1 MSFRTNLQ
9 YLRSQRNMTQEQLA
23 MLLGVSRQAI
33 SKWESEKAY
42 PEMDKL
48 LMICDLFG
56 CTLDDLVLGDVS
68 VSRPAAREAAAADGE
83 TAATG
88 PAAGKGPGAIAPA
101 AALPQDLTGYDRH
114 RRRFAP
120 LPPTRSAA
128 IVAATGIGC
137 LFDSGNS
144 ILGATPLNGFL
155 TLLCI
160 CVGVIVGLAALIPG
174 GMSHAD
180 FKRRHPYVK
189 DFYAEDDR
197 SREMRVLV
205 TGIVAGI
212 AMILIGTVVLVYAD
226 DVLGVSDGWPVTI
239 MLVLCAAA
247 VFCFVYCGMRY
258 GMLDIDGYNKEAES
272 DRKER
277 AGEQDFYA
285 RLTGTVCG
293 IIMMVATVIALCL
306 LFLSPAALRGDWSSI
321 GSGVSEDSMFWLP
334 WPIGGILCGIAAA
347 IIRLVKDYRER

>member
-1 MSFRTNLQ
+1 
-9 YLRSQRNMTQEQLA
+9 
-23 MLLGVSRQAI
+23 
-33 SKWESEKAY
+33 
-42 PEMDKL
+42 
-48 LMICDLFG
+48 
-56 CTLDDLVLGDVS
+56 
-68 VSRPAAREAAAADGE
+68 
-83 TAATG
+83 
-88 PAAGKGPGAIAPA
+88 
-101 AALPQDLTGYDRH
+101 
-114 RRRFAP
+114 
-120 LPPTRSAA
+120 
-128 IVAATGIGC
+128 
-137 LFDSGNS
+137 
-144 ILGATPLNGFL
+144 
-155 TLLCI
+155 
-160 CVGVIVGLAALIPG
+160 
-174 GMSHAD
+174 
-180 FKRRHPYVK
+180 
-189 DFYAEDDR
+189 
-197 SREMRVLV
+197 
-205 TGIVAGI
+205 
-212 AMILIGTVVLVYAD
+212 MILIGTVVLVYAD

-247 VFCFVYCGMRY
+247 VFCLVYCGMRY